1 MNWTDNINQAIDYIE
16 SHLTDDISGKKI
28 EKIMGCTFSS
38 FQQTFSQIS
47 EVTLVEYIRQRKL
60 TLAAYDL
67 QNTDIKVLDA
77 AVKYGYESADSFRV
91 AFKKLHGVNPNDA
104 KKPDV
109 ILKFYSR
116 LQFEVKIKGIHE
128 MDYKIIEK
136 PSFKVV
142 GIRKTTPYG
151 GGTWADVKSDG
162 SFYKLM
168 EQSGKTESLGLCFG
182 FDSEGNNDYMCAVE
196 WDNPDK
202 LNYEEY
208 IYPKLKWLI
217 FLAEGKLSD
226 NVLYHTWDRVN
237 NEFLPNSKY
246 KKNGLPTIER
256 YIVWDEKNDYCK
268 VEIRIPT

>member
-16 SHLTDDISGKKI
+16 SHLTDDISSIKI

-47 EVTLVEYIRQRKL
+47 EVTLAEYIRRRKL

-91 AFKKLHGVNPNDA
+91 AFKKLHGVNPTDA

-116 LQFEVKIKGIHE
+116 LQFEVKIKGIQE

-151 GGTWADVKSDG
+151 GGTWAIVKSDG

-217 FLAEGKLSD
+217 FLAEGNLSD

-237 NEFLPNSKY
+237 NEFLPNAKY

-256 YIVWDEKNDYCK
+256 YIIWDEINDYCK